1 MKEKT
6 GLVLEGG
13 AMRGF
18 FSAGVMDVLMEN
30 GVEFDGIIGVSAG
43 AAFGCNYKSRQPGRA
58 IRYNMKYAKDWR
70 YCSVRSLIKTGDL
83 FGGEFDYHYL
93 PTHLDIFDTKAFEEN
108 PVEFYAVCTDVETGK
123 PVYKKLEKCSYDC
136 YEWIRASASMPLASK
151 IVEIDHQKLLDGGI
165 SDSIPLS
172 YFQSIGYERNLVV
185 TTQPQEYV
193 KGKNRLMPLIRLSM
207 RKFPHFIEA
216 CEKRHLMYNN
226 QLDYLK
232 EEERKGQTLVIR
244 PVSKL
249 GIGHISHD
257 PEEMRETYN
266 IGRKAAE
273 NRLSEILDFIE
284 ASKK

>member
-1 MKEKT
+1 MEKN

-18 FSAGVMDVLMEN
+18 FSAGVMDVMMEN

-70 YCSVRSLIKTGDL
+70 YCSVRSLIVTGDI

-123 PVYKKLEKCSYDC
+123 PVYKKLDKCSYEC

-151 IVEIDHQKLLDGGI
+151 IVEIGNRKLLDGGI

-172 YFQSIGYERNLVV
+172 YFQSIGYGRNIVV

-193 KGKNRLMPLIRLSM
+193 KGKNWLMPLIRYSM

-216 CEKRHLMYNN
+216 CANRHLMYNQ
-226 QLDYLK
+226 QLAYLK
-232 EEERKGQTLVIR
+232 EEEKKGTTLVIR
-244 PVSKL
+244 PDSKL
-249 GIGHISHD
+249 EIGHISHNPD
-257 PEEMRETYN
+257 EMKATYE

-273 NRLSEILDFIE
+273 QRLGEILDFIAAGKE
-284 ASKK
+284 